1 MTDVT
6 GAIQSVFPAI
16 TISILPTNPAIH
28 PLFFSSLHFVVFNVG
43 DWFGRYL
50 CGIPRI
56 LIWCAR
62 RLLILS
68 LLRTLF
74 IPLFLA
80 CNLQRDAS
88 SPSTPPIINS
98 DLLYMLLLFSL
109 GISNGYVSSMCQ
121 IAAPSLEHN
130 PRLKGRKEDVD
141 LAAAIVSF
149 SLVGGLVIG
158 SILSFI
164 VRAIV
169 CSCNPFLAG

>member
-1 MTDVT
+1 MLC
-6 GAIQSVFPAI
+6 AIQSVYPTI
-16 TISILPTNPAIH
+16 TISIVPTNPAMH
-28 PLFFSSLHFVVFNVG
+28 PLFFSAFHFVVFNVG

-50 CGIPRI
+50 CGIPR
-56 LIWCAR
+56 LLVWCAR
-62 RLLILS
+62 RLLALS
-68 LLRTLF
+68 LARTLF

-80 CNLQRDAS
+80 CNIQREAS

-98 DLLYMLLLFSL
+98 DMAYLALLFVF
-109 GISNGYVSSMCQ
+109 GITNGYVSSMCQ

-141 LAAAIVSF
+141 IAATIAGF
-149 SLVGGLVIG
+149 CLVGGLVTG

-169 CSCNPFLAG
+169 CGCNPFSAE